1 MPYMAP
7 SKIMMLGRLQPQA
20 RTGYLNPPRTSPQVP
35 QNLLR
40 QTLLGG
46 LGSTG
51 RMLSGLGQ
59 VVGSSENPI
68 GDVTTESAI
77 VANDALA
84 NPTLPGQA
92 VPTTAAPVMGGNGDG
107 GYVTPVQYPS
117 IGAQAGVNVF
127 GQRLGLGAT
136 LGFASVSL
144 LSGALS
150 AIHGWNRDK
159 TPIAAWGWFT
169 LGSLFP
175 IVTPLVA
182 LGQGYAKPRRRGR

>member
-7 SKIMMLGRLQPQA
+7 SKIMMLGRIQPRT
-20 RTGYLNPPRTSPQVP
+20 RTGFLNPPRTSPDVP

-46 LGSTG
+46 LGSTA

-59 VVGSSENPI
+59 VVGSSNNPI
-68 GDVTTESAI
+68 GDVVDESAI
-77 VANDALA
+77 VAGSAQTY
-84 NPTLPGQA
+84 PSMPGQA
-92 VPTTAAPVMGGNGDG
+92 VPSTAAPMYGSSDG
-107 GYVTPVQYPS
+107 FVRPVQYPS
-117 IGAQAGVNVF
+117 MGASAGINVF

-150 AIHGWNRDK
+150 AIHGWNRDH

-182 LGQGYAKPRRRGR
+182 LGQGYAKPRRRRR

>member
-7 SKIMMLGRLQPQA
+7 SKIMMLGRIQPRT
-20 RTGYLNPPRTSPQVP
+20 RTGYLNPPRTSPGVP

-46 LGSTG
+46 LGSTA

-59 VVGSSENPI
+59 VVGSSNDPI
-68 GDVTTESAI
+68 GDVVAESAI
-77 VANDALA
+77 VAGDAQGF
-84 NPTLPGQA
+84 PTVPGQA
-92 VPTTAAPVMGGNGDG
+92 VPATPAPSVSGGDG
-107 GYVTPVQYPS
+107 GFVTPVQYPS
-117 IGAQAGVNVF
+117 VGAQAGVNLF
-127 GQRLGLGAT
+127 GQRIGLGAT
-136 LGFASVSL
+136 LGFVSISL

-150 AIHGWNRDK
+150 AIHGWNRDH

-182 LGQGYAKPRRRGR
+182 LGQGYAKPRRRRR